1 MRKDQSTNE
10 FEFDLYD
17 DYSDTHSFTTRIC
30 CFILTAPKY
39 FLTRAKAINETWAPR
54 CDRYFFVSE
63 YMEDMMTSEQL
74 NITRH
79 LPIAP
84 LKELNVG
91 YSHLTQ
97 KSTLSFIHAYENYLN
112 DYEWFVK
119 ADDDTYMVV
128 ENLKTFLSEQ
138 NASEPI
144 TFGYNFKVNMS
155 VHFILV
161 SKGYHSGGAA
171 YVLSREAVRRFY
183 EAHRNSDP
191 KCRKDGGAEDVEIAK
206 CLRKTGVYPGRS
218 LDKQNRELFHPLPFV
233 DHFYGS
239 VPNWLEKNAENPL
252 KIYYDCCGD
261 QTISFHYIP
270 PEGQYLMDFLIYS
283 T

>member
-1 MRKDQSTNE
+1 MKIIQKFLSAFDKRHTIFVGFVLVGITLLFMLYVRPMDSDQPTNE

-63 YMEDMMTSEQL
+63 YMEDMMTSEQI

-128 ENLKTFLSEQ
+128 ENLKTFLSGK

-144 TFGYNFKVNMS
+144 TFGYNFKVNMCSFRKRISGKDAS
-155 VHFILV
+155 VC
-161 SKGYHSGGAA
+161 S
-171 YVLSREAVRRFY
+171 
-183 EAHRNSDP
+183 N
-191 KCRKDGGAEDVEIAK
+191 
-206 CLRKTGVYPGRS
+206 
-218 LDKQNRELFHPLPFV
+218 N
-233 DHFYGS
+233 
-239 VPNWLEKNAENPL
+239 
-252 KIYYDCCGD
+252 
-261 QTISFHYIP
+261 
-270 PEGQYLMDFLIYS
+270 
-283 T
+283 